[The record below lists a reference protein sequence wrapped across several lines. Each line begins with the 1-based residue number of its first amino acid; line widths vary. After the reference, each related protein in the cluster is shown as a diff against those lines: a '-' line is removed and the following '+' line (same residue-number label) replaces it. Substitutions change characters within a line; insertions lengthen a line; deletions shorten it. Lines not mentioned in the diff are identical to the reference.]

1 MLIAMSLR
9 LHRLYFSTT
18 SVVILFGDISST
30 TLPSDKLTS
39 FFALFKLTEVYPI
52 SIDNNNYYLVIT
64 LIDGNF

>member
-9 LHRLYFSTT
+9 LRLGGDCQIKGEIYFSTT

-39 FFALFKLTEVYPI
+39 FFALFKLTEV
-52 SIDNNNYYLVIT
+52 S
-64 LIDGNF
+64 